1 MKTCTDHN
9 SFIVVY
15 QAEGCPVCAMERVL
29 RLARREVERLAR
41 DNDRLCDKIFGLE
54 QETRHLPAGIQEAL
68 NSGDGV
74 YRP

>member
-1 MKTCTDHN
+1 MKTCTNH

-15 QAEGCPVCAMERVL
+15 QAEGCPVCALEREL
-29 RLARREVERLAR
+29 REAKREA
-41 DNDRLCDKIFGLE
+41 DRLP
-54 QETRHLPAGIQEAL
+54 TGIQEAL